1 MTQFAYLKLFL
12 NTSIQSDDNKIKIDK
27 YNLIR
32 SDHSN
37 DWRKD
42 EVCIYYKQNITLIK
56 HDDIFALKNC
66 LVTEIYS

>member
-1 MTQFAYLKLFL
+1 MPSQTFL
-12 NTSIQSDDNKIKIDK
+12 NTSIQSDDSKIKIDG

-42 EVCIYYKQNITLIK
+42 EVCIYYKQYIPLIK
-56 HDDIFALKNC
+56 HDDIFALNNC
-66 LVTEIYS
+66 LVTEIYSQN